1 MIMKLIRTLEI
12 NNEIIVRF
20 FANDSWTEKTIGGK
34 FCAELQTANN
44 TMVGFQ
50 GESLYET
57 ETKVSNYI
65 FN

>member
-12 NNEIIVRF
+12 NDEIIVRYYM
-20 FANDSWTEKTIGGK
+20 NDSWTEQTIGGK
-34 FCAELQTANN
+34 FCAELQTPNK

-50 GESLYET
+50 GESLIET

-65 FN
+65 WN